1 MQAEPQDEHRWLSRL
16 VGDWTCEAEMAMG
29 PDQPV
34 TKSRATE
41 RVRSIGDIWIIGEG
55 EGEMPG
61 GGTAYTVLTLGYDTM
76 QKRFVGSWIG
86 SMMTNMWVYNGW
98 LDNDRRILTLEAQG
112 PDMSVP
118 GKTATYRDIVEMKS
132 DDHRILTS
140 QMLGDDGQWHQFM
153 TAHYRRRK

>member
-1 MQAEPQDEHRWLSRL
+1 MQDEHRWLSRL
-16 VGDWTCEAEMAMG
+16 VGDWTCEAEMTMG

-41 RVRSIGDIWIIGEG
+41 SVRSIGDIWIIGEG
-55 EGEMPG
+55 QGEMPEG
-61 GGTAYTVLTLGYDTM
+61 GMAYTVLTLGYDTI

-98 LDNDRRILTLEAQG
+98 LDNDRRILTLEAEG
-112 PDMSVP
+112 PDMSTP

-153 TAHYRRRK
+153 TAHYHRRK